1 MPASKFK
8 IQNSP
13 SSASKGVYS
22 YKGSYCIPSLFD
34 EALFFPSRKLL
45 PKCLKLIIF
54 NRFDVT
60 ALVWCSC
67 N

>member
-45 PKCLKLIIF
+45 PKYLKLIIF
-54 NRFDVT
+54 NR
-60 ALVWCSC
+60 
-67 N
+67 